1 MLKNSTVQVNTLEDI
16 IRMNPDSR
24 NTSFLPFN
32 NGLFNNAKRT
42 KSDIEITSIAIS
54 EYKSDD
60 DLEHTSDYDD
70 YLTFKIEGKTSVS
83 QYSWEI
89 YKNNKQIR
97 ELFEKLSKRDYPD
110 EHIIKRLK
118 RVKNY
123 SNKEILK
130 YQNNISE
137 YLIYVFNSTFPNQPE
152 ELKEAFRI
160 SKTSFS
166 DNTKIKPFEG
176 YAYKKADPR
185 ILRSIIKYC
194 LFPIEYFFFNEWNY
208 RWIILKNDMI
218 SYLNNPN
225 TLIGKNVYWLDDDTE
240 IFTKKEKILIIKT
253 RSRSLALKFE
263 SKFERDLWQKEIYNK
278 IEKKEEEILNN
289 VYHSFTSQKTNC
301 GAKWFVDAHDYFN
314 YLFEQLKNAKE
325 SVYITDWFMSPELA
339 LKRPINYDNFKN
351 GKIDTKNLNFSNVSR
366 LMDILYLL
374 AKKGVQ
380 IYILLFCEV
389 SLALAINSKYTKTVL
404 KKIINNDNIKI
415 TRHPKGTSSILWSH
429 HEKLV
434 IIDQK
439 IAFVG
444 GLDLC
449 W

>member
-194 LFPIEYFFFNEWNY
+194 LFPIEYFFF
-208 RWIILKNDMI
+208 
-218 SYLNNPN
+218 
-225 TLIGKNVYWLDDDTE
+225 
-240 IFTKKEKILIIKT
+240 
-253 RSRSLALKFE
+253 
-263 SKFERDLWQKEIYNK
+263 
-278 IEKKEEEILNN
+278 
-289 VYHSFTSQKTNC
+289 
-301 GAKWFVDAHDYFN
+301 
-314 YLFEQLKNAKE
+314 
-325 SVYITDWFMSPELA
+325 
-339 LKRPINYDNFKN
+339 
-351 GKIDTKNLNFSNVSR
+351 
-366 LMDILYLL
+366 
-374 AKKGVQ
+374 
-380 IYILLFCEV
+380 
-389 SLALAINSKYTKTVL
+389 
-404 KKIINNDNIKI
+404 
-415 TRHPKGTSSILWSH
+415 
-429 HEKLV
+429 
-434 IIDQK
+434 
-439 IAFVG
+439 
-444 GLDLC
+444 
-449 W
+449 